1 MTTPHP
7 LPAEGGSYLRH
18 PDGSLERIDQPEAE
32 AQLAPMAPMAPIAAE
47 DGDPIKPEKA
57 PKTSVKGA

>member
-7 LPAEGGSYLRH
+7 LPAEGGSYIRH

-32 AQLAPMAPMAPIAAE
+32 AQPAPMAPIAAE